1 MKTHKRDNRN
11 LFKSIKTAYNKR
23 AASEIE
29 VADWQ
34 LKVMVPG
41 TEPIWIAFD
50 RREQRMQTDVL
61 KTSPPSSALN
71 MMLPASAAERVTSDA

>member
-1 MKTHKRDNRN
+1 MKTYKRDSQN
-11 LFKSIKTAYNKR
+11 LFKSINTAYNKR
-23 AASEIE
+23 IASKIE

-50 RREQRMQTDVL
+50 WRE
-61 KTSPPSSALN
+61 
-71 MMLPASAAERVTSDA
+71 

>member
-34 LKVMVPG
+34 LKVIVPG

-50 RREQRMQTDVL
+50 KRE
-61 KTSPPSSALN
+61 
-71 MMLPASAAERVTSDA
+71 

>member
-1 MKTHKRDNRN
+1 MHTKKKYDELTIMKTYQKDIQN
-11 LFKSIKTAYNKR
+11 LFKLIKTAFSKR
-23 AASEIE
+23 VAPKIE

-50 RREQRMQTDVL
+50 KRE
-61 KTSPPSSALN
+61 
-71 MMLPASAAERVTSDA
+71 